1 MGLKKVLLVE
11 DEIPTLENLKA
22 LFELEGYAVDTAP
35 DLKTAKEKVS
45 KHYYPLVVLD
55 LFLPDGNGMEL
66 LDYLNLQRS
75 KVIILTAHGTVETA
89 VQAVRRGAFDF
100 LQKPIS
106 FKNLKQLCQ
115 KALQELN
122 AQKGDIEVLEN
133 VLGEL
138 VGESSFI
145 RELKKKLPKIAAENK
160 NVLIRGE
167 EGVGKTFIAE
177 LIHKLSPRRDFE
189 LVKILPK
196 EKGEFELEMEIF
208 GSTLPGKEKI
218 GALEKAEGG
227 TVILSKV
234 ENLPLSIQRKLA
246 EAIKN
251 RYYTPVG
258 GGIKK
263 FLNVRF
269 ISTTE
274 KNLYE
279 MAQENKFDADFLMRI
294 NEIELEIPPLRE
306 RKEDIVPL
314 MEHFLEEFSQREGKK
329 KPILTEDIKE
339 YFLSYD
345 FPVNVKE
352 LKNLMER
359 IVLMS
364 NDGVVNM
371 EQLNFMPQRGEGE
384 ETLFDIS
391 SWREAKKKF
400 EKEYLK
406 RKLIEFNGDIKQVA
420 KSINLDIS
428 NVYRKIREYNLEKYV
443 KNRSS

>member
-1 MGLKKVLLVE
+1 MKKILLVE

-22 LFELEGYAVDTAP
+22 LFELEGYTVDTAP

-45 KHYYPLVVLD
+45 KHYYPIVVLD
-55 LFLPDGNGMEL
+55 LFLPDGNGIEL
-66 LDYLNLQRS
+66 LDSLNLKKS

-89 VQAVRRGAFDF
+89 VQAVRRGAYDY
-100 LQKPIS
+100 LQKPVS
-106 FKNLKQLCQ
+106 FKTLKQLCQ
-115 KALQELN
+115 KALQELST
-122 AQKGDIEVLEN
+122 QKGDTEILEN

-138 VGESSFI
+138 VGESPFI
-145 RELKKKLPKIAAENK
+145 KKLKEQLPKIAVENK

-196 EKGEFELEMEIF
+196 GKNEFELEMEIF
-208 GSTLPGKEKI
+208 GSTLPRREKI

-279 MAQENKFDADFLMRI
+279 MAQQGEFDADFLMKI

-314 MEHFLEEFSQREGKK
+314 MEFFLEKFSQREGKE
-329 KPILTEDIKE
+329 KPILTEDVKE
-339 YFLSYD
+339 YFLNYD

-359 IVLMS
+359 IVLIS
-364 NDGVVNM
+364 SDSVVSL
-371 EQLNFMPQRGEGE
+371 EQLNFLPQKGEGE

-391 SWREAKKKF
+391 NWREAKKKF
-400 EKEYLK
+400 EREYLK
-406 RKLIEFNGDIKQVA
+406 RKLIEFNGDIKKVA